1 MDNPLI
7 VILSTE
13 HERNGARAV
22 PNVSTHTYDT
32 YKFLQHIHTYT
43 TVYIHTSMSNIMA
56 TYLLS
61 VFSCGKNHVK

>member
-32 YKFLQHIHTYT
+32 YKFLQHILIYNSIHTY
-43 TVYIHTSMSNIMA
+43 VSN
-56 TYLLS
+56 T
-61 VFSCGKNHVK
+61 